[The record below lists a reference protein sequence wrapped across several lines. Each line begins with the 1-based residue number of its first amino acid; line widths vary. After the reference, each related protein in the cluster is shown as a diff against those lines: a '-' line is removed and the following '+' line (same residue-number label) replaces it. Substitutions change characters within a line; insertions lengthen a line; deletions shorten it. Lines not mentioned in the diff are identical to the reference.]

1 MFVVAFT
8 YFWRRSIHIKMAKVK
23 KKELGL
29 GIRALLGNSNPQDPV
44 ENKKVVKA
52 LSSATAMIPMDQIS
66 ANPGQPRKD
75 FDQEALEE
83 LAASIKVHGI
93 IQPITLR
100 STGVDTYEII
110 SGERRFR
117 ASQIAGLLEVPAY
130 VRIANDQ
137 ELLEMALIE
146 NIQRADLNP
155 LEIAITYSR
164 LMSEFDLTHE
174 AMAERVGKKRS
185 TITNSLRILE
195 LPPSIQ
201 TGLRTGQISAGHA
214 KALQGLDTVDKQL
227 ALYQRIIKEKLSVRE
242 TEKAVQMKN
251 IKPGSGAANKELS
264 IEYRDVR
271 RNLRKQLGSKVEI
284 KMKGRDKGQI
294 IIPFT
299 DVDEFNRLLE
309 IIED

>member
-1 MFVVAFT
+1 
-8 YFWRRSIHIKMAKVK
+8 MAKVK

-29 GIRALLGNSNPQDPV
+29 GIRALLGNNGPQNAE

-52 LSSATAMIPMDQIS
+52 LSSTTAMIPISQIT

-75 FDQEALEE
+75 FDPEALKE

-100 STGVDTYEII
+100 SIGTDAYEII

-117 ASQIAGLLEVPAY
+117 AAQLAELTEVPAY

-146 NIQRADLNP
+146 NIQRENLNP
-155 LEIAITYSR
+155 LEVAITYSR
-164 LMSEFDLTHE
+164 LMSEFELTHE
-174 AMAERVGKKRS
+174 AMADRVGKKRS
-185 TITNSLRILE
+185 TITNALRMLE

-214 KALQGLDTVDKQL
+214 KALQGLDTVDQQISL
-227 ALYQRIIKEKLSVRE
+227 FQRIIKEKLSVRE

-251 IKPGSGAANKELS
+251 IKPGSGSTKELS

>member
-1 MFVVAFT
+1 MFVVAFA
-8 YFWRRSIHIKMAKVK
+8 YFWRRSIHIIMAKVK

-29 GIRALLGNSNPQDPV
+29 GIRALLGNNNPQNPED
-44 ENKKVVKA
+44 NKKVVKA
-52 LSSATAMIPMDQIS
+52 LSSTTAMIPISQIA

-75 FDQEALEE
+75 FDQEALQE
-83 LAASIKVHGI
+83 LADSIKVHGI

-100 STGVDTYEII
+100 STGTDAYEII

-117 ASQIAGLLEVPAY
+117 ASKLAGLSEVPAY

-155 LEIAITYSR
+155 LEVA
-164 LMSEFDLTHE
+164 D
-174 AMAERVGKKRS
+174 
-185 TITNSLRILE
+185 TIDQQLSLF
-195 LPPSIQ
+195 
-201 TGLRTGQISAGHA
+201 
-214 KALQGLDTVDKQL
+214 
-227 ALYQRIIKEKLSVRE
+227 QRIIKEKLSVRE

-251 IKPGSGAANKELS
+251 IKPGADTARKELS